1 MTFRTKIVLSIA
13 AAVLMTAVLV
23 LVPMLI
29 GTQGLIGNGTARE
42 LEQVELRFHAAL
54 GDRIESAVTSAALVA
69 GIPDVQ
75 AAAAANDRD
84 KLAAMFVPGFERM
97 KRERGIAQFQF
108 HQPDAHSLLRVHKPG
123 KFGDDLSGFR
133 QTVVEANARR
143 MPVAGLERGRAG
155 LGIRGIAP
163 VTHDGAHVGT
173 IEIGLDL
180 DEAFFA
186 ALVQDTDTRLEFYVL
201 PDRAIAGFS
210 EADAELRR
218 TSANFPGPALLDRD
232 AALAASTAPTPPA
245 IVEMDGQSYA
255 ARAFPVTDFSGDP
268 AGIVH
273 VLVPRAAYLAIAG
286 QMRSLAIGAALVALL
301 AGLGLAILLAGR
313 ISHALRELIARMKRM
328 ADGDLGVEFAA
339 GCAQGGELGEMCE
352 ALVHFRDGL
361 IDEQRL
367 QQERETAQAHQKA
380 VVDRLAEGLR
390 RLAAGDMGA
399 TIDSELGNG
408 YEGLRRDYNA
418 TVSSLAMLI
427 ADISDSAMTITGSVE
442 SINSAA
448 HDLSRRTENAAATLE
463 ETAAALQDLTTSIG
477 STAEGARDAD
487 EIGRDAIAKAKSGAD
502 IVGETV
508 RAMGE
513 IDASAEEIAR
523 IIHVIDDIAF
533 QTNLLALNAGVE
545 AARAGGAGSGFA
557 VVASEVRALALR
569 TTEAAHEIGALI
581 SSSGEKVK
589 QGVGL
594 VGRTGEALGAIVE
607 AVGGVTERVSEIA
620 KLAGEQAVG
629 LGEVN
634 IAVGQLDQVTQHN
647 AAMFEETTAASDT
660 LQSEGERLRA
670 LVARFQASGA
680 APSSALRAPAA

>member
-1 MTFRTKIVLSIA
+1 MTFRTKIILSIA

-23 LVPMLI
+23 LVPMLF
-29 GTQGLIGNGTARE
+29 GTQGLIEKGTARE
-42 LEQVELRFHAAL
+42 LEQVELRFRAAL
-54 GDRIESAVTSAALVA
+54 GDRIESAVTSAALIA
-69 GIPDVQ
+69 AIPDVQ
-75 AAAAANDRD
+75 AAAAAADRER
-84 KLAAMFVPGFERM
+84 LAAFFVPGFDRM

-108 HQPDAHSLLRVHKPG
+108 HQPDAHSLLRVHNPG

-133 QTVVEANARR
+133 QTVVVANARR
-143 MPVAGLERGRAG
+143 APVAGLERGRAG

-163 VTHDGAHVGT
+163 IAHDGTV
-173 IEIGLDL
+173 EIGLEL
-180 DEAFFA
+180 DEAFFD
-186 ALVQDTDTRLEFYVL
+186 ALVQDTDTRMEFYVL

-210 EADAELRR
+210 EADSELRR
-218 TSANFPGPALLDRD
+218 TSANFPGPALLGRD
-232 AALAASTAPTPPA
+232 AALAASQGPTSPA
-245 IVEMDGQSYA
+245 ILELDGRSYA
-255 ARAFPVTDFSGDP
+255 ATAFPVADFSGEP
-268 AGIVH
+268 AGVVH
-273 VLVPRAAYLAIAG
+273 VLVPRDAYLAIAG
-286 QMRSLAIGAALVALL
+286 QMRSLAVGAGLAALM
-301 AGLGLAILLAGR
+301 AGLALAVILAGR
-313 ISHALRELIARMKRM
+313 ISNALRELIARMKRM
-328 ADGDLGVEFAA
+328 AEGDLGVVFAS

-367 QQERETAQAHQKA
+367 QQERESAQAHQKA
-380 VVDRLAEGLR
+380 VVDRLADGLR

-399 TIDSELGNG
+399 TIDVELGEG
-408 YEGLRRDYNA
+408 YEVLRQDYNA
-418 TVSSLAMLI
+418 TVSSLSMLI
-427 ADISDSAMTITGSVE
+427 SDISDSAMTITGSVE

-463 ETAAALQDLTTSIG
+463 ETAAALQDLTNSIG
-477 STAEGARDAD
+477 STAEGARNAD

-508 RAMGE
+508 RAMSE

-569 TTEAAHEIGALI
+569 TAEAAHEIGGLI

-589 QGVGL
+589 HGVGL
-594 VGRTGEALGAIVE
+594 VGRTGEALDAIVE
-607 AVGGVTERVSEIA
+607 AVGGVTARVSEIA
-620 KLAGEQAVG
+620 QRAGEQAVG

-660 LQSEGERLRA
+660 LQSEGARLRA
-670 LVARFQASGA
+670 LVARFHDSGA
-680 APSSALRAPAA
+680 AQSAALRAPAA